1 MTRFSMIAAPLML
14 LGALT
19 VSGCGAVVAG
29 TAGGLI
35 VDEGIN
41 ENDGKFDPL
50 ENTEVGE
57 AFDEAVN

>member
-1 MTRFSMIAAPLML
+1 MKRASATFLAMLLAAPLL
-14 LGALT
+14 A
-19 VSGCGAVVAG
+19 GCGAVVAG

-50 ENTEVGE
+50 ENTAAGE
-57 AFDEAVN
+57 AVYE

>member
-1 MTRFSMIAAPLML
+1 MKRPIVPVLALVLSSIL
-14 LGALT
+14 L
-19 VSGCGAVVAG
+19 SGCGAVLAG

-50 ENTEVGE
+50 ENTAAGKKIY
-57 AFDEAVN
+57 N